1 MDPTTVTDMRPDSVA
16 FAAVRA
22 VQIEE
27 FGGPE
32 VLELVDAPRPE
43 PGDGEVLIEV
53 SRAGLNFADTHQ
65 RENSYLA
72 RYEVPLILGGEV
84 AGRTQDGRR
93 VIALLPSG
101 GYAEY
106 AVAPRESVFEIP
118 DGLDEGAALALLIQG
133 LTAWHLHRTCAKLAA
148 GESVVVVSGAGGV
161 GSLAVQLAKPFGA
174 GRVIAT
180 ASSEEKRAL
189 CLELGAD
196 AAVDPAE
203 EDLTAALVEANE
215 GRRVDVALEMAG
227 GRTFDACA
235 EALAP
240 FGRIVAYG
248 IAGRE
253 QNTLETGRLMRKS
266 RTVVGFWLMHCLGRR
281 DMMEEPLADLFER
294 AARGELRPQVGETY
308 PLSEVRRAHE
318 DLQGRRT
325 SGKLLLDPRG

>member
-1 MDPTTVTDMRPDSVA
+1 M
-16 FAAVRA
+16 RA
-22 VQIEE
+22 VQIDE

-32 VLELVDAPRPE
+32 VLQVMDVPNPE

-53 SRAGLNFADTHQ
+53 SRAGMNFADTHQ

-84 AGRTQDGRR
+84 AGTTEDGRR
-93 VIALLPSG
+93 VVALLPSG

-106 AVAPRESVFEIP
+106 VAAPEATVYPIP
-118 DGLDEGAALALLIQG
+118 DGLDDGAALALLIQG
-133 LTAWHLHRTCAKLAA
+133 LTAWHLLRSCGRVAP

-161 GSLAVQLAKPFGA
+161 GSLVVQLAKPFGA

-189 CLELGAD
+189 TLELGAD
-196 AAVDPAE
+196 AAVDTAVD
-203 EDLTAALVEANE
+203 DLTGSLVEAAG
-215 GRRVDVALEMAG
+215 GRRVDVVLEMSG
-227 GRTFDACA
+227 GRIFDQCA

-248 IAGRE
+248 IASRE

-266 RTVVGFWLMHCLGRR
+266 RTVVGFWLVHCLGRR
-281 DMMEEPLADLFER
+281 DMVEEPLADLFDR
-294 AARGELRPQVGETY
+294 AARAELEPLVGATY

-318 DLQGRRT
+318 DMQGRRT
-325 SGKLLLDPRG
+325 SGKLLLDPRA

>member
-1 MDPTTVTDMRPDSVA
+1 M
-16 FAAVRA
+16 RA

-32 VLELVDAPRPE
+32 VLRLVDVPRPE

-53 SRAGLNFADTHQ
+53 SCAGMNFADTHQ

-84 AGRTQDGRR
+84 AGRTEDGER
-93 VIALLPSG
+93 VVALLRSG

-106 AVAPRESVFEIP
+106 AVAPKEAVFPLP
-118 DGLDEGAALALLIQG
+118 DGLDEGVALALLIQG
-133 LTAWHLHRTCAKLAA
+133 LTAWHLFRTSARLGE
-148 GESVVVVSGAGGV
+148 GESVVIVSGAGGV
-161 GSLAVQLAKPFGA
+161 GSLAVQLARPFGA

-180 ASSEEKRAL
+180 ASTEEKRAL
-189 CLELGAD
+189 TLSLGAD

-203 EDLTAALVEANE
+203 EDLTAALIDAN
-215 GRRVDVALEMAG
+215 GGQPVDVVLEMSG
-227 GRTFDACA
+227 GRVFDQSA

-266 RTVVGFWLMHCLGRR
+266 RAVVGFWLVHCLGRR
-281 DMMEEPLADLFER
+281 DMVEEPLADLFAR
-294 AARGELRPQVGETY
+294 AARGELRPQMGETY
-308 PLSEVRRAHE
+308 ALSDVRRAHE

-325 SGKLLLDPRG
+325 SGKLLLDPSR